1 MLCNFFFS
9 VRYVFTCRIHILL
22 IVLPAVLVIR
32 WVNFQ
37 LVPFARTRQRDAT
50 GHRPIRLSLNKQY
63 IKIPLPLP
71 LFSIHHSIPSIHV
84 YKPTHRGAANVY
96 SVYDLLTR
104 LPYTRSNI
112 TNLHSYTSDK
122 WSLPHTFTTL
132 QLQKL
137 LLLSQK
143 FTLMKAKW
151 ICEFAWMDDTRG
163 KCGLKNPLL
172 LKKAVD

>member
-1 MLCNFFFS
+1 MLCNFFS
-9 VRYVFTCRIHILL
+9 ARYVFTCRIHILL

-63 IKIPLPLP
+63 IKIPLPQP
-71 LFSIHHSIPSIHV
+71 VF
-84 YKPTHRGAANVY
+84 YTHQYTNYTCVQAYPQRSCNVY

-112 TNLHSYTSDK
+112 TNLHSYASDK
-122 WSLPHTFTTL
+122 WSLPHAFTTL
-132 QLQKL
+132 P
-137 LLLSQK
+137 SQK
-143 FTLMKAKW
+143 RLLYFPIDDSLWWEWNEFVNSLKW
-151 ICEFAWMDDTRG
+151 TKQLRF
-163 KCGLKNPLL
+163 
-172 LKKAVD
+172 